1 MENCWVTHK
10 YDIFYS
16 WNLFFNICDICDDF
30 QQLKLEFKIIANV
43 VFMRSLLLAI
53 IKRCTSMTKRA
64 TYLFHKD
71 NFPITTYHYDLSYY
85 FLLFYVHWFFISHSY
100 VIQFNLA
107 RVRHIQA
114 QPIPPELAAKLLGNR
129 VAVSPIVTVEPRRRK
144 FHKPISLTI
153 PVPTAA
159 GKGMINQYNNTDG
172 TPTLRLLCSI
182 TGNLMFY
189 NSSFFVLA
197 CNHSTILDIK
207 IR

>member
-1 MENCWVTHK
+1 MN
-10 YDIFYS
+10 
-16 WNLFFNICDICDDF
+16 
-30 QQLKLEFKIIANV
+30 LEFKIIANV
-43 VFMRSLLLAI
+43 VFVRSVLLAV
-53 IKRCTSMTKRA
+53 IKGCISMTKRA
-64 TYLFHKD
+64 TYLFHED
-71 NFPITTYHYDLSYY
+71 NFPITTYHYNLSYY
-85 FLLFYVHWFFISHSY
+85 FSLSYVHWFFISHSY

-107 RVRHIQA
+107 RVRLIQA